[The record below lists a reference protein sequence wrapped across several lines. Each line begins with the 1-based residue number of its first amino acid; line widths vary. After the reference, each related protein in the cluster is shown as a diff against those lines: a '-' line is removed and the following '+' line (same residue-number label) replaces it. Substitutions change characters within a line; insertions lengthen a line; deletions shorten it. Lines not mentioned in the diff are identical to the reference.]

1 MCWEDEE
8 GEERVITL
16 KNQEKNVQNVNKVL
30 LLNVLTFWDF
40 LLFCLLFYCFVSFSK
55 LSCLFVCV
63 LCGQSWMP
71 CRQADCLRGYRKWGD
86 GGKGMGAARRR
97 VGVYRVQP
105 STDPEPNTETTLSPP
120 SPCRP
125 HPSPSS
131 RVFVFSSRRFAPNPS
146 PHLPWMPL
154 SLFAP
159 LTRPSPFYKG
169 FITNKTANLSLVCER
184 GNALDSSPTAD
195 TFYYFTRIW
204 SYLPPPPPVWEMKG
218 EVKLGRGAGKENQP
232 GTFFF
237 FCTPSHTCDVSHKQC
252 SAAGVLQHVT
262 PTPTCGSNVSDRK
275 AKRTPM
281 TSHSEKPINDKS
293 DTAQAAANTQDL
305 WHFFQSAVI
314 ILLTILSI

>member
-105 STDPEPNTETTLSPP
+105 STAPEPNTETTLSPP

-131 RVFVFSSRRFAPNPS
+131 RVFVFLLGDLPQTPRPTSLECPS
-146 PHLPWMPL
+146 HFLLPWP
-154 SLFAP
+154 AP
-159 LTRPSPFYKG
+159 LP
-169 FITNKTANLSLVCER
+169 
-184 GNALDSSPTAD
+184 
-195 TFYYFTRIW
+195 FTR
-204 SYLPPPPPVWEMKG
+204 
-218 EVKLGRGAGKENQP
+218 
-232 GTFFF
+232 
-237 FCTPSHTCDVSHKQC
+237 
-252 SAAGVLQHVT
+252 VL
-262 PTPTCGSNVSDRK
+262 
-275 AKRTPM
+275 
-281 TSHSEKPINDKS
+281 
-293 DTAQAAANTQDL
+293 
-305 WHFFQSAVI
+305 
-314 ILLTILSI
+314 

>member
-105 STDPEPNTETTLSPP
+105 STAPEPNTETTLSPP

-131 RVFVFSSRRFAPNPS
+131 RVFVFSSRRFTPNPS

-184 GNALDSSPTAD
+184 RNALDSSPTAD

-204 SYLPPPPPVWEMKG
+204 SYLPPRALVWEMKG

-232 GTFFF
+232 GTFFSF
-237 FCTPSHTCDVSHKQC
+237 AHLPIPVMYPTS
-252 SAAGVLQHVT
+252 SAALQGCYSMWRPPPRV
-262 PTPTCGSNVSDRK
+262 
-275 AKRTPM
+275 AL
-281 TSHSEKPINDKS
+281 TSQIERR
-293 DTAQAAANTQDL
+293 
-305 WHFFQSAVI
+305 SARRWPHIVKNP
-314 ILLTILSI
+314 